1 MNSFGIS
8 AALFTLGAFLSAFSQ
23 ILLKKSANQ
32 ERKSIIKEF
41 LNWRVILSYSIYILV
56 TIINIIAFRG
66 VDFKYG
72 PVLGAT
78 TYIFFFILARVYLKE
93 EISKKKGMGAA
104 LIIIGIVIFSCF

>member
-1 MNSFGIS
+1 MS

-32 ERKSIIKEF
+32 QRDSVIKEF
-41 LNWRVILSYSIYILV
+41 LNWRVIVSYSIYVLV

-72 PVLGAT
+72 PVLGT
-78 TYIFFFILARVYLKE
+78 STYIFLIVMARLWLNEK
-93 EISKKKGMGAA
+93 ISRRKALGAS
-104 LIIIGIVIFSCF
+104 LIIVGIIVFSCF